1 MTNELESEIS
11 QTEKDIKEEDK
22 QTKEEKTIDDE
33 GIHLANELKKGTMKV
48 HRQAERVHFVKEFIK
63 GRVEQKI
70 YREAVAS
77 LYFIYQ

>member
-1 MTNELESEIS
+1 MKNELEDELSMA
-11 QTEKDIKEEDK
+11 KEQVAE
-22 QTKEEKTIDDE
+22 QAKEEKSVDE
-33 GIHLANELKKGTMKV
+33 KGIHLAEELKKGTMKV

>member
-1 MTNELESEIS
+1 MTNELENEIS

-22 QTKEEKTIDDE
+22 LIKEEKTIDDD
-33 GIHLANELKKGTMKV
+33 GISLASELKKGTMKV

>member
-1 MTNELESEIS
+1 MEREVLEAKKESTKNKE
-11 QTEKDIKEEDK
+11 QKEEIKSD
-22 QTKEEKTIDDE
+22 TDE

-70 YREAVAS
+70 YREAVSS

>member
-1 MTNELESEIS
+1 M
-11 QTEKDIKEEDK
+11 
-22 QTKEEKTIDDE
+22 EEKSSVGE
-33 GIHLANELKKGTMKV
+33 GIHLADELKKGTMKV

-77 LYFIYQ
+77 LYYIYE